1 MTSARSA
8 RATTSSWL
16 EDAKSHCS
24 PMPPGRFDD
33 DPVDLPPSS
42 DIDALS
48 GFIEQEDSNWMH
60 ALEPPAQDDLLL
72 RAARQL
78 ASVPMGQDCTE
89 CHHLGRLSE
98 HPPFRSPT
106 AEPERGQASKAW
118 QQDIVACIEVGKKA
132 LSQAVG
138 GDKCN
143 AACQRRG
150 RHAQIDHT
158 TVDQHAAARR
168 PPRAENCLQ
177 DLRATRAKGAEEA
190 YHLARLQ
197 PQD

>member
-1 MTSARSA
+1 
-8 RATTSSWL
+8 
-16 EDAKSHCS
+16 
-24 PMPPGRFDD
+24 
-33 DPVDLPPSS
+33 
-42 DIDALS
+42 
-48 GFIEQEDSNWMH
+48 MH

-78 ASVPMGQDCTE
+78 TSVPVGQDCTE

-106 AEPERGQASKAW
+106 AKPERGQATKAW

-143 AACQRRG
+143 AACQRRS
-150 RHAQIDHT
+150 RHARIDHT
-158 TVDQHAAARR
+158 TIDQHAPTRR
-168 PPRAENCLQ
+168 TPRTENCFQ
-177 DLRATRAKGAEEA
+177 DLRPTRAKGAEEA
-190 YHLARLQ
+190 YHLAGSNPQTNRAETCADQVLESQDWSGGSQLVPRGRCDRL
-197 PQD
+197 PSDRIDDGRRLETCHVLTPRGRPSRL